1 MLTSGL
7 SHHVGKY
14 YGKYSGTVIANDQ
27 DDDNMG
33 TIVVS
38 LPSLFGPDAQITA
51 RPCLPYGHF
60 FIPDVGSAVWV
71 EFEGGDKDYAIWV
84 GTWYPQG
91 STPAPAAISPPDNRV
106 NPDRLRPHYRDLG
119 QGRR

>member
-84 GTWYPQG
+84 GT
-91 STPAPAAISPPDNRV
+91 
-106 NPDRLRPHYRDLG
+106 
-119 QGRR
+119 